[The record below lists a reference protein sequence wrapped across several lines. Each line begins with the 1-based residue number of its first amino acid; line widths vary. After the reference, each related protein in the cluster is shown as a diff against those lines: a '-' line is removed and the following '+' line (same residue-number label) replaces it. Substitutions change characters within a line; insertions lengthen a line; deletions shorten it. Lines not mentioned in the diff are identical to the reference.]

1 MFHGAYT
8 HINSVIERLY
18 RTYGF
23 DNIHQ
28 DEAKEWAWEY
38 LSSLGR
44 LEAFEDRLSEIEITD
59 HLGELPIGIVEGG
72 IKGIRD
78 KTTQVMLI
86 PSSDIFIEGNKA
98 SSSAISG
105 VISAITYTG
114 DAVQLGD
121 TVELTTNYAGVSYN
135 ISNNSLATEEY
146 TYRLQGDY
154 ILCGLTTAT
163 LEIAYKSFPIW
174 DDYTPKIPDDSKV
187 IRGLVV
193 FLAWMLVQRDFIKGK
208 VSKQVYDMIETEYC
222 FVVGA
227 ARNRLIQPDLA
238 QMESIRRMSQRLLSK
253 PGQYEQGFKYLNSEE
268 RLA

>member
-28 DEAKEWAWEY
+28 DEVKEWTWEY

-44 LEAFEDRLSEIEITD
+44 LEAFEDRLSEIEVTG

-78 KTTQVMLI
+78 KTTQIMLI
-86 PSSDIFIEGNKA
+86 PSTDIFIEGNKA
-98 SSSAISG
+98 GSG
-105 VISAITYTG
+105 NTTGVVSAITYTG
-114 DAVQLGD
+114 DVVQLGD
-121 TVELTTNYAGVSYN
+121 TVELEVNNIGVSIP
-135 ISNNSLATEEY
+135 ISNNNFATQEY

-174 DDYTPKIPDDSKV
+174 NDYTPKIPDDSKV

-208 VSKQVYDMIETEYC
+208 VSKQVYDMIETEYS

-238 QMESIRRMSQRLLSK
+238 QMESIRRMSQRLLPK
-253 PGQYEQGFKYLNSEE
+253 PGQYANGFKDLNKEE
-268 RLA
+268 RLR